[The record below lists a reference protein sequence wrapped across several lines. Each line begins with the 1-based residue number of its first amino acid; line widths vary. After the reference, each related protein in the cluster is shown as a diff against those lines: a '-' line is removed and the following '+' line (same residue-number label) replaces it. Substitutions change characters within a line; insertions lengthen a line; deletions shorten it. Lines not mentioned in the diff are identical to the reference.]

1 MTGPPGLDRGRFAMH
16 VISLR
21 HRIVLATKV
30 LLPWI
35 GLLVA
40 SAVIAALPAQGGVIV
55 SGTGRTLVS
64 GSGPSSV
71 YHVVSARADLSI
83 TPSGTAS
90 LLTIILTNTSPQ
102 DTTDPSDVL
111 SSFYFDIVKGKDRPT
126 LTYASADGPLY
137 KIKKN
142 ATDERYTYTPSPT
155 VGVTG
160 GFAPGA
166 GTSDL
171 RAFKSGDQTWQLKEM
186 SLATAPFL
194 GFGIGTVGNTG
205 FGANG
210 FTPDIVGTG
219 NTMTNFSIARGADV
233 EPNGNL
239 NGAYLLRTSGT
250 FTFLLSGSVRW
261 SESDIRREGAFGF
274 GTRPDGTVTVTPEP
288 SALTLGL
295 LGLGGVAA
303 WRRTSLRGRRA

>member
-1 MTGPPGLDRGRFAMH
+1 MH
-16 VISLR
+16 PISLR
-21 HRIVLATKV
+21 HRIVLAARV

-35 GLLVA
+35 SLLVA
-40 SAVIAALPAQGGVIV
+40 SAVIAALPAQGGVII

-64 GSGPSSV
+64 GTGTGGV
-71 YHVVSARADLSI
+71 YHTVSARADLSI
-83 TPSGTAS
+83 TPGGPTS

-102 DTTDPSDVL
+102 DTTDPADVL
-111 SSFYFDIVKGKDRPT
+111 SSFYFDVARGNARPT
-126 LTYASADGPLY
+126 LTYASADGPLF

-142 ATDERYTYTPSPT
+142 GTDERYTYTPSPT

-160 GFAPGA
+160 SFTPGA

-171 RAFKSGDQTWQLKEM
+171 RAFKSGDQTWQLKAM
-186 SLATAPFL
+186 SLAAAPFL

-219 NTMTNFSIARGADV
+219 NTMTNFSIARGADI

-250 FTFLLSGSVRW
+250 FAFLLSGSVPW
-261 SESDIRREGAFGF
+261 TESDIRHEATFGF
-274 GTRPDGTVTVTPEP
+274 GTRPDGTFTVAPEP

-295 LGLGGVAA
+295 LGAGGACA
-303 WRRTSLRGRRA
+303 WRRTRLRRRRA